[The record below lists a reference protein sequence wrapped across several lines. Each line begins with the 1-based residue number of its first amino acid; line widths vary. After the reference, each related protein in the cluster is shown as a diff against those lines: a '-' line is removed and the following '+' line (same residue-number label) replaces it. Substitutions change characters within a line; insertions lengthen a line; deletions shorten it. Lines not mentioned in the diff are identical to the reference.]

1 MDSSTRVI
9 LKVETPEYKKV
20 VIETSDGQRY
30 FSDLK
35 ALSSV
40 YCYPKTKPDWDKVS
54 ADSYGR
60 ALIWSSR
67 FEAHIDQVIGLSY
80 KSEKVSERS
89 A

>member
-20 VIETSDGQRY
+20 VIETSDGQSY

-54 ADSYGR
+54 ADSYGPGGR
-60 ALIWSSR
+60 ANSPICGHPR
-67 FEAHIDQVIGLSY
+67 FLHTKVI
-80 KSEKVSERS
+80 
-89 A
+89 